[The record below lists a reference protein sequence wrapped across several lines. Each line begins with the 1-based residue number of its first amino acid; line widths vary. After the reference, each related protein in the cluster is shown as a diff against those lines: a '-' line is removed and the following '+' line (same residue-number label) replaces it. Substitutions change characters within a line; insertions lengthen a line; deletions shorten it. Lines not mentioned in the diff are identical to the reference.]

1 MRQLLLFVLGSAHE
15 LVMLQQQEPAWS
27 ETKQDVNNEKA
38 IGYVNMAADAA
49 SLEIEKNL
57 AARPESFQSSDGGT
71 STDGLDQQETLEKT
85 KANVD
90 HGMLGD
96 VSFDNL
102 TGDTTYGTVT
112 DNYLD
117 KLKTDDGKKARKKVG
132 KATKE
137 EYDRYL
143 SGGKGYDTAGL
154 YKKAHD
160 EAQMSAIDSN
170 EPDLNLGDKLEK
182 AIVDS
187 KAGVT
192 PVTMDATG
200 AKTATVTDTKKGTS
214 LRENLKQVLET
225 DTKENVN
232 KTKTFLDNQQVDQRR
247 NITGRY
253 ETPRLFTNRTGYVK
267 SSWKATDKFAAW
279 EVVGAVDA
287 LLSSATSIDAQT
299 GSVGRVGQSSDSP
312 SYSAAQINYK
322 GVKGDVVTGGY

>member
-15 LVMLQQQEPAWS
+15 LVMLQQP
-27 ETKQDVNNEKA
+27 TINN
-38 IGYVNMAADAA
+38 AATIEYANTAAAAA
-49 SLEIEKNL
+49 SAEIEKNL
-57 AARPESFQSSDGGT
+57 ASRPESFQSSDGGT

-143 SGGKGYDTAGL
+143 SGGKGYNTAGL
-154 YKKAHD
+154 YTSAHD
-160 EAQMSAIDSN
+160 KAQMSAIDSS
-170 EPDLNLGDKLEK
+170 EPDLKLGADKLEK

-187 KAGVT
+187 TAGAT
-192 PVTMDATG
+192 PVTIDPG

-214 LRENLKQVLET
+214 LKENLKQVLET

-267 SSWKATDKFAAW
+267 SNWQATDKFAAW